1 MNKMEDKYFNFEG
14 NIIELYYFKLIDNC
28 NKILILDFIGYFKIV
43 ES

>member
-1 MNKMEDKYFNFEG
+1 MNKMEDKHLNFEG

-28 NKILILDFIGYFKIV
+28 NKIPIPDSTGYSKTV